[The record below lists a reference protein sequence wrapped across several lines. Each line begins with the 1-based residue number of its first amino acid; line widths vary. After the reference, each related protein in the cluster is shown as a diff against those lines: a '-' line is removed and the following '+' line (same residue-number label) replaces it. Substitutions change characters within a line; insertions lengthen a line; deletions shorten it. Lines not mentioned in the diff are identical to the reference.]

1 MAMMAR
7 VATRHWQESGAL
19 KEDGK
24 KRGSHSLIMHHI
36 GFMNTSRRQRTEEPE
51 AVAAVLQDT
60 SSRRQRPKKRRKGT
74 RTSTGHM
81 RADAV
86 EGRDGSEGEGAH
98 AQAGRPDGVDDDD
111 VDDDVDYNDE
121 LVRHVRACADADGLA
136 HTRQCTQVAGVL
148 RSFARQARLTFPVDA
163 RLFFPCLHARRAH
176 MRRLPLLAPA
186 PSRPA
191 QRTALTAVGGPRPRP
206 AVAQRAGGTHTRT
219 RARARD
225 SCCCGL
231 PLLSGIPLA
240 AGRLALFCWARV

>member
-1 MAMMAR
+1 MHMWTAVPGMAMMAR

-74 RTSTGHM
+74 RTTSTGHM

-86 EGRDGSEGEGAH
+86 EGRDGGEGEGAH

-148 RSFARQARLTFPVDA
+148 RSFARQARLTFPVLRQA
-163 RLFFPCLHARRAH
+163 VS
-176 MRRLPLLAPA
+176 PLLARKAGAHAQAAAPCPGPLAPCPA
-186 PSRPA
+186 HSLLWGPAAATSSGTACWRHARAHAHARAIAAAVGSLCYPGSPSR
-191 QRTALTAVGGPRPRP
+191 Q
-206 AVAQRAGGTHTRT
+206 
-219 RARARD
+219 
-225 SCCCGL
+225 
-231 PLLSGIPLA
+231 A
-240 AGRLALFCWARV
+240 A